1 MKLASPADSLRD
13 SSRVPPPRT
22 RRGGMRDE
30 SLRESAGEARMKKAS
45 FGRFSRSFFVIVRCA
60 AVLVAPTLRND
71 LFRSCE
77 ENVNAWTKIFHFS
90 VQTAARTNNN
100 REMVAERRSYFIR

>member
-1 MKLASPADSLRD
+1 MKIASPADSLRD
-13 SSRVPPPRT
+13 SSRVPPSRA

-45 FGRFSRSFFVIVRCA
+45 FGRFSRTVFVIVRCA

-71 LFRSCE
+71 LF
-77 ENVNAWTKIFHFS
+77 
-90 VQTAARTNNN
+90 
-100 REMVAERRSYFIR
+100 